1 MIHMAGDIVDDE
13 FEESEL
19 NYIGSGFALPIGV
32 SVQGG
37 IQLSSDAP
45 NLEESIVTIL
55 RTNLG
60 ERVYRPDF
68 GSRLSEL
75 VFEPLN
81 VQTLLLI
88 RMYVEEAIES
98 WEPRINL
105 IEVRTDPDPIRG
117 KVNIEIVYQPKNGF
131 DSRSLV
137 YPFYLRSQE
146 GGVGSGE

>member
-1 MIHMAGDIVDDE
+1 MDDE
-13 FEESEL
+13 FDEPVL
-19 NYIGSGFALPIGV
+19 DVIGAGFALPIAV
-32 SVQGG
+32 NVQGG
-37 IQLSSDAP
+37 IQLSAGAP
-45 NLEESIVTIL
+45 NLEESIAIIL
-55 RTNLG
+55 RTNIG

-81 VQTLLLI
+81 IQTLLLI

-105 IEVRTDPDPIRG
+105 IEIRTDPDPIRG
-117 KVNIEIVYQPKNGF
+117 KVTIEIIYQPKDSP

-137 YPFYLRSQE
+137 YPFYLRSAE
-146 GGVGSGE
+146 NN

>member
-1 MIHMAGDIVDDE
+1 MDE
-13 FEESEL
+13 DFEEDDFDF
-19 NYIGSGFALPIGV
+19 IGSGFALPIAV
-32 SVQGG
+32 TVQGG
-37 IQLSSDAP
+37 IQLSSAER
-45 NLEESIVTIL
+45 NIEESITIIL
-55 RTNLG
+55 RTGLG

-88 RMYVEEAIES
+88 RMYVEEAIET
-98 WEPRINL
+98 WEPRIDL

-117 KVNIEIVYQPKNGF
+117 KVNIEIIYQPKDSP

-137 YPFYLRSQE
+137 YPFYLQLAE
-146 GGVGSGE
+146 NN

>member
-1 MIHMAGDIVDDE
+1 MDE
-13 FEESEL
+13 DFEQQEDL
-19 NYIGSGFALPIGV
+19 DFIGSGFALPIAV
-32 SVQGG
+32 TVQGG
-37 IQLSSDAP
+37 IQLSSAER
-45 NLEESIVTIL
+45 NIEEAITIIL
-55 RTNLG
+55 RTGLG

-88 RMYVEEAIES
+88 RLYVEEAIET

-117 KVNIEIVYQPKNGF
+117 KVDIEIVYQPKDSP

-137 YPFYLRSQE
+137 YPFYLQSTE
-146 GGVGSGE
+146 NN